1 MSTPLLVTVS
11 LPPKALSPNA
21 RPHWA
26 AKAAAVKKH
35 KAEAE
40 MLARLAITH
49 PRKRL
54 PVRGFLI
61 VKPTFYYRVTRNR
74 DRDNLQASLKAALD
88 GIASA
93 LDIDDSRFLVEVASI
108 EIDKDDPRV
117 EIEIR
122 AAS

>member
-1 MSTPLLVTVS
+1 MSTLLVTVS

-40 MLARLAITH
+40 MLARHALTH
-49 PRKRL
+49 QHAKL
-54 PVRGFLI
+54 PVRGFLL
-61 VKPTFYYRVTRNR
+61 VKPTFYYRVARNR

-108 EIDKDDPRV
+108 SIDKDDPRV

-122 AAS
+122 AAN

>member
-1 MSTPLLVTVS
+1 MSTLLVTVS

-35 KAEAE
+35 KAEAA
-40 MLARLAITH
+40 MFARHAIRRQLE
-49 PRKRL
+49 PL

-122 AAS
+122 AAN